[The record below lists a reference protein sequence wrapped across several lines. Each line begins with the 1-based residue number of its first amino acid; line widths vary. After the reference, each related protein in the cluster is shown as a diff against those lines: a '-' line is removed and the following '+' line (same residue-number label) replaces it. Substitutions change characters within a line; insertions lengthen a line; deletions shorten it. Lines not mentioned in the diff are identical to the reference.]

1 MAKAFEI
8 YGYNSMSEAG
18 FPDILSPVIFV
29 KGCNMRCP
37 YCMNCKLVTGQK
49 NGQPIEPIN
58 LNKVIKEIKKDDND
72 CVLISG
78 GEPCDYPQLNELIEF
93 LNKKGLGVLLST
105 NASCPYI
112 VSKLITN
119 NKIEFIAV
127 DIKTG
132 FDNAEKWQQVSSDP
146 YIMAKVLETIDVISY
161 SNIKHEFRTT
171 LYPPLVNEQDILSIA
186 TTIDKTSPFIL
197 QQFRKKTK
205 ALDNDVV
212 QKVEPYDKESIR
224 KFLTIAKEHVDQV
237 NVRYT

>member
-1 MAKAFEI
+1 
-8 YGYNSMSEAG
+8 MSEAG

-49 NGQPIEPIN
+49 DGQPIKPIN
-58 LNKVIKEIKKDDND
+58 LNKVIKEIKKDDHD

-78 GEPCDYPQLNELIEF
+78 GEPCDYSQLNELIEF
-93 LNKKGLGVLLST
+93 LNKKGLVVLLST
-105 NASCPYI
+105 NASRPHI
-112 VSKLITN
+112 VNQLITN

-132 FDNAEKWQQVSSDP
+132 FDNPCKWQQVSSDP
-146 YIMAKVLETIDVISY
+146 YIMAKVLETIDVVSHA
-161 SNIKHEFRTT
+161 NIKHEFRTT
-171 LYPPLVNEQDILSIA
+171 LYPPLVNAQDVLSIA
-186 TTIDKTSPFIL
+186 TTIDKASPFIL

-205 ALDNDVV
+205 ALDNDIV
-212 QKVEPYDKESIR
+212 QKIEPYDKEFIR
-224 KFLTIAKEHVDQV
+224 RLLAIAKEHVDQV